1 METKPFNLQ
10 APEQIAKDY
19 MGNKQKIAAAAQAG
33 TLDPTAAV
41 LAGMFIDR
49 MRSAQMQE
57 QAPVST
63 VAQDVLS
70 PPQMGVGAPPPGMPP
85 MGAPPM
91 GGMGAPPPM
100 GMPPQMGAGPAGPM
114 GGMGAPAGLGALP
127 PGPPAMADGGL
138 VDLPVRADT
147 FPDAN
152 YAGGGMVAFADAGPV
167 VAAPAT
173 AEPEDPYTAEN
184 LYGLSF
190 NPEENLAAYNRL
202 YTPQTARRE
211 QTAAYYEG
219 LMSPEAQ
226 EKGRKEDLYTM
237 LAQIGFGMAG
247 TNSPSFLQAAGQAAN
262 AAIPGAVQARRERK
276 AEQRQGLAALTSI
289 EEASNAEN
297 RARADF
303 ATAQA
308 RVAAELKEGRVSAET
323 QRDFT
328 AAQNALQRAHDE
340 RMTRLQISARGSGG
354 GGGSATMMER
364 YAEQIYASLRD
375 NPANANYSDA
385 QLRRQATQTAVR
397 ELSAAEGRGGGN
409 GFDLGQNGAG
419 VNSVEVVPSAPAG
432 TGTGARTP
440 ARQQTQ
446 ADRQASFISNSEAER
461 RRIEAQRQA
470 RRDSSAAREEAR
482 RRRREDDRRRAE
494 AHSRGEVYRREQP

>member
-49 MRSAQMQE
+49 MRSAATQE
-57 QAPVST
+57 QAPAST

-91 GGMGAPPPM
+91 GAPPM

-152 YAGGGMVAFADAGPV
+152 YAGGGMVAFNAAGPV
-167 VAAPAT
+167 VAAPV
-173 AEPEDPYTAEN
+173 AEEEEEAPANLYTAEN
-184 LYGLSF
+184 RFGLS
-190 NPEENLAAYNRL
+190 PDPMASAAL
-202 YTPQTARRE
+202 YDQLYKPQTQYADR
-211 QTAAYYEG
+211 TAAYYEG

-247 TNSPSFLQAAGQAAN
+247 TNSPSFLQAAGQAAS

-276 AEQRQGLAALTSI
+276 AEQRQGLGALTGI
-289 EEASNAEN
+289 EANRNAAGQARAQFAANAAQRNAEIANGDWNAEKEREFRAEQALLERNFRLMLQDRSDAAAN
-297 RARADF
+297 RRA
-303 ATAQA
+303 AMAG
-308 RVAAELKEGRVSAET
+308 E
-323 QRDFT
+323 
-328 AAQNALQRAHDE
+328 
-340 RMTRLQISARGSGG
+340 SGG
-354 GGGSATMMER
+354 ATLVER
-364 YAEQIYASLRD
+364 YAGQIYASLRD

-385 QLRRQATQTAVR
+385 QLRRQATQTAVS
-397 ELSAAEGRGGGN
+397 EIAAAERPPAETTGLPDR
-409 GFDLGQNGAG
+409 AG
-419 VNSVEVVPSAPAG
+419 VNSVEVVPPPAPAPASVPRAPRPQTFDNN
-432 TGTGARTP
+432 TGTRALGAT
-440 ARQQTQ
+440 ARG
-446 ADRQASFISNSEAER
+446 F
-461 RRIEAQRQA
+461 QRLGGYFGLGG
-470 RRDSSAAREEAR
+470 D
-482 RRRREDDRRRAE
+482 
-494 AHSRGEVYRREQP
+494 

>member
-152 YAGGGMVAFADAGPV
+152 YAGGGMVAFNAAGPV
-167 VAAPAT
+167 VAAPPAPG
-173 AEPEDPYTAEN
+173 AAPAAPEDYFADKTI
-184 LYGLSF
+184 
-190 NPEENLAAYNRL
+190 EELMADRQRL
-202 YTPQTARRE
+202 YRPNTERRDAMARQYE
-211 QTAAYYEG
+211 AA
-219 LMSPEAQ
+219 LSPEAQ
-226 EKGRKEDLYTM
+226 EKSRKEDLYTM

-262 AAIPGAVQARRERK
+262 AAIPGAVQARKERK
-276 AEQRQGLAALTSI
+276 AEQRQGLAALADIENMTNAEMRSALDSALARRDNAATVRERREADRVAQALQYKI
-289 EEASNAEN
+289 AQEGNQSAERIAAANRAAAPQGERMTDTEREIQRRARFLMSPGGGGLSEEAALSQAYDE
-297 RARADF
+297 RAGAAAYARAD
-303 ATAQA
+303 ANNSGM
-308 RVAAELKEGRVSAET
+308 AA
-323 QRDFT
+323 F
-328 AAQNALQRAHDE
+328 
-340 RMTRLQISARGSGG
+340 
-354 GGGSATMMER
+354 
-364 YAEQIYASLRD
+364 
-375 NPANANYSDA
+375 
-385 QLRRQATQTAVR
+385 
-397 ELSAAEGRGGGN
+397 
-409 GFDLGQNGAG
+409 
-419 VNSVEVVPSAPAG
+419 
-432 TGTGARTP
+432 
-440 ARQQTQ
+440 
-446 ADRQASFISNSEAER
+446 
-461 RRIEAQRQA
+461 
-470 RRDSSAAREEAR
+470 AARMNPDFAGQPMI
-482 RRRREDDRRRAE
+482 DRYTTGQG
-494 AHSRGEVYRREQP
+494 SRPRVGQPAAGSNVVNLGMFR